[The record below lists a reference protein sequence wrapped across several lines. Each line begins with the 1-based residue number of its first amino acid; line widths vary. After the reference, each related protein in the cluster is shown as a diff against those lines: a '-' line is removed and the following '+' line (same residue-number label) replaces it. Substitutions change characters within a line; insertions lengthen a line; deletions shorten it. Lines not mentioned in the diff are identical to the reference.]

1 MVEEKFWTD
10 NPADLF
16 NVKFIPNCD
25 MTFTEK
31 MNLFTRYAL
40 ISGVVIGVVPCLF
53 IVLALVIIYHS
64 NKCDLEKPRIKNEKE
79 AYVSPLTSN
88 QNYDGAFTYSAPSF
102 AEEWQINP
110 QVYESRENLV
120 RHPYAGSTTGIE
132 MIENSLSE
140 YEPKPYGQYITE
152 LNPNVDLMMPEDVNF
167 LNSTTDRLRMTGG
180 GSLRKARE
188 YANSNFI
195 KNAVAYRDTMTSLH
209 KNRINR
215 RYACNSVN
223 DAHSPY
229 YSY

>member
-1 MVEEKFWTD
+1 MIEEKFWTD

-16 NVKFIPNCD
+16 NVKFIPNCN
-25 MTFTEK
+25 MTFAEK

-40 ISGVVIGVVPCLF
+40 ISGIVIGILPCLF

-64 NKCDLEKPRIKNEKE
+64 TKCDIDNRSRIKNEKE
-79 AYVSPLTSN
+79 NYVSPLTSN
-88 QNYDGAFTYSAPSF
+88 QNYDGAFTYAAPSF

-110 QVYESRENLV
+110 QVFESRETLV
-120 RHPYAGSTTGIE
+120 NSPSSIQV
-132 MIENSLSE
+132 IENSLND
-140 YEPKPYGQYITE
+140 YEPKPYGQYITD
-152 LNPNVDLMMPEDVNF
+152 LNPNIDLLLPEDVNF
-167 LNSTTDRLRMTGG
+167 LNSTTDKLRATGS

-209 KNRINR
+209 KNRLNR
-215 RYACNSVN
+215 RYTCNSVN
-223 DAHSPY
+223 DSYSPY